1 MNQLVRR
8 ARAAT
13 REAVVASTLHSS
25 PGLHRVLTF
34 WPLLFYGLGV
44 IVGAG
49 IYVATGTVI
58 ERAGHAAPFSFLLAG
73 VAAGLT
79 GLCYAELGARFPEA
93 AGGASYVRH
102 GFGANWLTLITAAAT
117 TLAVAVSAASI
128 AHGTIQYLG
137 QVLPLPPQMLLAI
150 LIVGFTGIA
159 AVGVRSSVGLAAAVG
174 ALEIGGLLVA
184 TLAGW
189 LAAPELHF
197 DGMIPTTAPAFGGA
211 VAGAFI
217 AFFAYVGFETLA
229 NMAEE
234 IKDPGR
240 TLPRGIL
247 AAIVASTILYIA
259 VSSAVILSDR
269 TGANPLIGRVE
280 GRSASLFALVGSLS
294 VANGVMVEIIMLARL
309 FYGMGQKGQL
319 PAALARVHP
328 RTRNTADRDCARR
341 RDRTCNCSPVPIP
354 ASVDHG
360 ECVDALCFRACG
372 PCALARASRQFWFLR
387 RFSCAS
393 LGAAGCRGGLCR
405 PDCRRVP
412 VLKCAFR

>member
-1 MNQLVRR
+1 VNQLVRR

-137 QVLPLPPQMLLAI
+137 QVLPLPPQMLLAV

-269 TGANPLIGRVE
+269 TGANPLIGMFE

-328 RTRNTADRDCARR
+328 RTRTPLIATVLAGAIVLATALLFPFQHLLITANAL
-341 RDRTCNCSPVPIP
+341 TL
-354 ASVDHG
+354 SVFVL
-360 ECVDALCFRACG
+360 VDLALWRVHRANSGSFGGFRA
-372 PCALARASRQFWFLR
+372 PAWVPPVAAVVSAALIAGEFL
-387 RFSCAS
+387 F
-393 LGAAGCRGGLCR
+393 
-405 PDCRRVP
+405 
-412 VLKCAFR
+412 